1 MLRKKNELLLARKV
15 QEISRNYEG
24 QIDIR
29 QILLYLITC
38 ISRNIDL
45 ENILFL
51 LHNLNSEEFE
61 LKESI
66 KFKKRFLS
74 FSKNE
79 AFIQYFFN
87 KKEPLIL
94 KNLQVAYEKLSRS
107 SDAKE
112 TKVSLLAALIA
123 SLEEIQTE
131 IAVPFYVDNECIGI
145 LCVGKKVGKVFSSD
159 DLFFLNEMAIEFSQ
173 KIYFAMRYEEALT
186 KEKEITSLYE
196 VGKVI
201 SSLFDFNKTFDII
214 VRNASIILKAPKIV
228 VLLKDDSDNVFSIK
242 KEFGFTEFQ
251 LARIDET
258 PKFRECLQLSND
270 VSEGILVKSYEDNV
284 FFVQSFLQDL
294 GVYSMLSVPLYD
306 DDLNIIGELRAM
318 RPITQVCFTRRDLGI
333 ASSLA
338 NNIVLALNNS
348 KRYQKSEEHLI
359 ELSTV
364 YNVIKSLT
372 SEFELERIMERIC
385 SIFTEEL
392 NFTRSILYM
401 YEDNRY
407 LVAKAASR
415 LDDVS
420 IESLKLD
427 ISRTIEGKA
436 LIEGRIIQMSVND
449 LDDYHDKSIVNIGMN
464 NFVAIPLL
472 LSSKKAIG
480 VLVIDIGQ
488 DSTKQTNI
496 RLLTAI
502 ANQSAVILENA
513 RLYKKSEELNKQ
525 LRIEQSRTAKELQMA
540 RYIQQGMLSAD
551 LPKTEAV
558 KIAAKN
564 IPCRSVGG
572 DFYNFIE
579 RPDNKLGIVIGDVSG
594 KGIPAALLM
603 TMTNSIF
610 SEYGQRYLSTEEVLN
625 HTNFALQ
632 HYLSKSPIF
641 YVTAF
646 YGVIDI
652 EKNII
657 RYCKAGHN
665 PPILYK
671 QETNEILFL
680 DGEGT
685 YLGTFDEGGYIE
697 KNVVVSKGDK
707 LVMYTDGITEV
718 RNEEKKMFTKERL
731 ANLVKE
737 HHSLPVDKLLKILIR
752 ESEIYGGSTEFAD
765 DITLVIIDFDKLDPV
780 EEKIIYKV
788 DYKIKSTLEDVKV
801 VIAEFLKK
809 LQKLEINKRLFNHIR
824 LALSEA
830 LMNAFEHGNKKNK
843 EKFVYLKGKVTD
855 MKIELSVIDEGLGFD
870 IKGLQFYENQQEINH
885 RGRGIMAMM
894 ACMDSV
900 KFSEK
905 GNILTFTKYII

>member
-1 MLRKKNELLLARKV
+1 MIRKKNELLLARKI
-15 QEISRNYEG
+15 QELSRNYEG

-29 QILLYLITC
+29 QILLYLIT
-38 ISRNIDL
+38 SVSKNIEV
-45 ENILFL
+45 ENVLFL
-51 LHNLNSEEFE
+51 LYNLNSEEFE

-79 AFIQYFFN
+79 PFIQYFFN
-87 KKEPLIL
+87 KREPLVL
-94 KNLQVAYEKLSRS
+94 KSLQSAYDKLKKKSDVA
-107 SDAKE
+107 E
-112 TKVSLLAALIA
+112 TKLNLLASLINA
-123 SLEEIQTE
+123 LEEIQTE
-131 IAVPFYVDNECIGI
+131 VAIPFYVENECIGV
-145 LCVGKKVGKVFSSD
+145 LCVGKKINKPFSID
-159 DLFFLNEMAIEFSQ
+159 DLFFLNEIAIEFSQ
-173 KIYFAMRYEEALT
+173 KIYFAMRYEEAT
-186 KEKEITSLYE
+186 AKEKEITSLYE

-214 VRNASIILKAPKIV
+214 VRNASIILKAPKII
-228 VLLKDDSDNVFSIK
+228 VLLRDETDIGFNIK
-242 KEFGFTEFQ
+242 KEYGFTEFQ
-251 LARIDET
+251 LARIEET
-258 PKFRECLQLSND
+258 PKFRECLQLSHD
-270 VSEGILVKSYEDNV
+270 ISEGILVRSYEDNV
-284 FFVQSFLQDL
+284 FFLQPFLQDL
-294 GVYSMLSVPLYD
+294 GVYSMLSVPLFD

-318 RPITQVCFTRRDLGI
+318 RPITQVCFTKRDLGI

-372 SEFELERIMERIC
+372 SEFELDRIMEQIC

-392 NFTRSILYM
+392 NFSRSILYI
-401 YEDNRY
+401 YEDNKY

-415 LDDVS
+415 LEDVAL
-420 IESLKLD
+420 ENLKLD

-436 LIEGRIIQMSVND
+436 LIEGRIIQMDVND
-449 LDDYHDKSIVNIGMN
+449 LEEYSDKSIVSIGMTK
-464 NFVAIPLL
+464 FIAIPLL

-480 VLVIDIGQ
+480 VLVIDLGK
-488 DSTKQTNI
+488 DSVKQTNI
-496 RLLTAI
+496 RLLTSI

-513 RLYKKSEELNKQ
+513 RLYKRSEELNKQ

-540 RYIQQGMLSAD
+540 RYIQQGMLSVD

-579 RPDNKLGIVIGDVSG
+579 RTDGKLGIVIGDVSG

-625 HTNFALQ
+625 HTNFTLQ

-657 RYCKAGHN
+657 RYGKAGHN

-671 QETNEILFL
+671 KDSDEVYFL

-697 KNVVVSKGDK
+697 KTVSVSAGDK
-707 LVMYTDGITEV
+707 LVMYTDGITEI
-718 RNEEKKMFTKERL
+718 RNEEKKLFSKERL
-731 ANLVKE
+731 ADLIKE
-737 HHSLPVDKLLKILIR
+737 HHSLPAEKLLKILIR
-752 ESEIYGGSTEFAD
+752 EAEIYGASTEFAD
-765 DITLVIIDFDKLDPV
+765 DITLVIIDFDKLDSFP
-780 EEKIIYKV
+780 EKLIYKV
-788 DYKIKSTLEDVKV
+788 DYKIKSTMEDVKS

-809 LQKLEINKRLFNHIR
+809 LQKLDINKRLTNHIR

-843 EKFVYLKGKVTD
+843 DKFVYLKGKVTD
-855 MKIELSVIDEGLGFD
+855 MKIELSVIDEGAGFD
-870 IKGLQFYENQQEINH
+870 FGSLHFFENQQEINN

-900 KFSEK
+900 KFNEK

>member
-1 MLRKKNELLLARKV
+1 MIRKKNELLLARKV

-29 QILLYLITC
+29 QILLYLITSV
-38 ISRNIDL
+38 SRNIGV
-45 ENILFL
+45 ENVLFL
-51 LHNLNSEEFE
+51 LHNINSEEFE

-87 KKEPLIL
+87 KREPLVL
-94 KNLQVAYEKLSRS
+94 KSLQLAYDKLKKK

-112 TKVSLLAALIA
+112 AKLSLFSNLIA

-131 IAVPFYVDNECIGI
+131 IAVPFYIENECIGI
-145 LCVGKKVGKVFSSD
+145 LCVGKKINKPFSTD
-159 DLFFLNEMAIEFSQ
+159 DLFFLEEMAVEFSQ
-173 KIYFAMRYEEALT
+173 KIYFAMRYEEATT

-214 VRNASIILKAPKIV
+214 VRNASIILKAPKII
-228 VLLKDDSDNVFSIK
+228 VLLRDDVDSVFNIK

-258 PKFRECLQLSND
+258 PKFRECLQMSHD
-270 VSEGILVKSYEDNV
+270 VAEGILVKNYEDNV
-284 FFVQSFLQDL
+284 FFPQPFLQDL
-294 GVYSMLSVPLYD
+294 GVYSLLSVPLFD

-364 YNVIKSLT
+364 YNVIKTLT
-372 SEFELERIMERIC
+372 SEFELERIMDRIC

-392 NFTRSILYM
+392 NFSRSILYI

-415 LDDVS
+415 LDGVDLS
-420 IESLKLD
+420 TLKLD
-427 ISRTIEGKA
+427 ISRTVEGKA
-436 LIEGRIIQMSVND
+436 LIEGRIIQMGA
-449 LDDYHDKSIVNIGMN
+449 HDVDEYNHASITDIGMM

-488 DSTKQTNI
+488 DSAKQTNI

-572 DFYNFIE
+572 DFYNFIQ
-579 RPDNKLGIVIGDVSG
+579 RTDNKLGIVIGDVSG

-610 SEYGQRYLSTEEVLN
+610 TEYGQRYLSTEEVLN
-625 HTNFALQ
+625 HTNSALQ

-646 YGVIDI
+646 YGVLDI

-671 QETNEILFL
+671 QDTNEVVFL

-697 KNVVVSKGDK
+697 KNVAVSKGDK

-718 RNEEKKMFTKERL
+718 RNEEKKLFSKERL
-731 ANLVKE
+731 AKLIKE
-737 HHSLPVDKLLKILIR
+737 HHTLPVDKLLKILIR
-752 ESEIYGGSTEFAD
+752 EAEIYGGSTEFAD

-788 DYKIKSTLEDVKV
+788 DYKIKSSMEDVKA
-801 VIAEFLKK
+801 VISEFLKK

-843 EKFVYLKGKVTD
+843 DKYVYLKGKVTD
-855 MKIELSVIDEGLGFD
+855 MKIELSVIDEGEGFD
-870 IKGLQFYENQQEINH
+870 MSRLKFFENQQEINN

-894 ACMDSV
+894 ACMDDV
-900 KFSEK
+900 KFNEK

>member
-1 MLRKKNELLLARKV
+1 MIRKKNELLLARKV
-15 QEISRNYEG
+15 QEISRSYEG

-29 QILLYLITC
+29 QILLYLITSV
-38 ISRNIDL
+38 SRNIDI
-45 ENILFL
+45 ENVLFL
-51 LHNLNSEEFE
+51 LYNHNSEEFE

-87 KKEPLIL
+87 KREPLIL
-94 KNLQVAYEKLSRS
+94 KSLQVAYDKLKRKT
-107 SDAKE
+107 DAKDNKL
-112 TKVSLLAALIA
+112 TLLHFLIT
-123 SLEEIQTE
+123 SMEEIQTE
-131 IAVPFYVDNECIGI
+131 VAIPFYVENECIGI
-145 LCVGKKVGKVFSSD
+145 LCVGKKVGKPFSMD
-159 DLFFLNEMAIEFSQ
+159 DLFLLKEMAVEFSQ
-173 KIYFAMRYEEALT
+173 KIYFAMRYEEAIT
-186 KEKEITSLYE
+186 KEKEISSLYE

-228 VLLKDDSDNVFSIK
+228 VLLKDDVDAVFNIK

-251 LARIDET
+251 LARIEET
-258 PKFRECLQLSND
+258 PKFRECLQLANN
-270 VSEGILVKSYEDNV
+270 VSEGILVKNYEDNV
-284 FFVQSFLQDL
+284 FFPQPFLQDL
-294 GVYSMLSVPLYD
+294 GVYSMLSVPLFD

-318 RPITQVCFTRRDLGI
+318 RPITQVCFTKRDLGI
-333 ASSLA
+333 SSSLA

-372 SEFELERIMERIC
+372 SEFELDRIMERIC

-392 NFTRSILYM
+392 NFSRSILYI
-401 YEDNRY
+401 YEDNKY
-407 LVAKAASR
+407 LLAKAASR
-415 LDDVS
+415 LDEVDLNT
-420 IESLKLD
+420 LKLD
-427 ISRTIEGKA
+427 ISRTVEGKA
-436 LIEGRIIQMSVND
+436 LIEGRIIQMGASD
-449 LDDYHDKSIVNIGMN
+449 LDEYNDKSISDIGMT
-464 NFVAIPLL
+464 NFVVIPLL

-488 DSTKQTNI
+488 DPTKQTNI

-513 RLYKKSEELNKQ
+513 RLFRKSEELNKQ

-564 IPCRSVGG
+564 LPCRSVGG

-625 HTNFALQ
+625 HTNFTLQ

-646 YGVIDI
+646 YGVIDF

-671 QETNEILFL
+671 QDTNEVYFL
-680 DGEGT
+680 DSEGT

-697 KNVVVSKGDK
+697 KNVAVSKGDK
-707 LVMYTDGITEV
+707 LIMYTDGITEV

-731 ANLVKE
+731 ANLIKE
-737 HHSLPVDKLLKILIR
+737 HHNLPADKLLKIMIR
-752 ESEIYGGSTEFAD
+752 EAEIYGGSTEFAD
-765 DITLVIIDFDKLDPV
+765 DITLVIIDFDKIDPV

-788 DYKIKSTLEDVKV
+788 DYKIKSTVEDVKAT
-801 VIAEFLKK
+801 ITEFLKK

-855 MKIELSVIDEGLGFD
+855 MKIELSIIDEGPGFD
-870 IKGLQFYENQQEINH
+870 IKGLQVFENQQEINH

-900 KFSEK
+900 RFNEK
-905 GNILTFTKYII
+905 GNSLTFTKYII

>member
-1 MLRKKNELLLARKV
+1 MIRKKNELLLARKV

-29 QILLYLITC
+29 QILLYLITSV
-38 ISRNIDL
+38 SRNIGV
-45 ENILFL
+45 ENVLFL
-51 LHNLNSEEFE
+51 LHNINSEEFE

-87 KKEPLIL
+87 KREPLVL
-94 KNLQVAYEKLSRS
+94 KSLQLAYDKLKKK

-112 TKVSLLAALIA
+112 AKLNLFSNLIA

-131 IAVPFYVDNECIGI
+131 IAVPFYIENECIGI
-145 LCVGKKVGKVFSSD
+145 LCVGKKINKPFSTD
-159 DLFFLNEMAIEFSQ
+159 DLFFLEEMAVEFSQ
-173 KIYFAMRYEEALT
+173 KIYFAMRYEEATT

-214 VRNASIILKAPKIV
+214 VRNASIILKAPKII
-228 VLLKDDSDNVFSIK
+228 VLLRDDVDSVFNIK

-258 PKFRECLQLSND
+258 PKFRECLQMSHD
-270 VSEGILVKSYEDNV
+270 VAEGILVKNYEDNV
-284 FFVQSFLQDL
+284 FFPQPFLQDL
-294 GVYSMLSVPLYD
+294 GVYSLLSVPLFD

-364 YNVIKSLT
+364 YNVIKTLT
-372 SEFELERIMERIC
+372 SEFELERIMDRIC

-392 NFTRSILYM
+392 NFSRSILYI

-415 LDDVS
+415 LDGVDLS
-420 IESLKLD
+420 TLKLD
-427 ISRTIEGKA
+427 ISRTVEGKA
-436 LIEGRIIQMSVND
+436 LIEGRIIQMGAQDVDEYN
-449 LDDYHDKSIVNIGMN
+449 HASITDIGMM

-488 DSTKQTNI
+488 DSAKQTNI

-572 DFYNFIE
+572 DFYNFIQ
-579 RPDNKLGIVIGDVSG
+579 RTDNKLGIVIGDVSG

-610 SEYGQRYLSTEEVLN
+610 TEYGQRYLSTEEVLN
-625 HTNFALQ
+625 HTNSALQ

-646 YGVIDI
+646 YGVLDI

-671 QETNEILFL
+671 QDTNEVVFL

-697 KNVVVSKGDK
+697 KNVAVSKGDK

-718 RNEEKKMFTKERL
+718 RNEEKKLFSKERL
-731 ANLVKE
+731 AKLIKE
-737 HHSLPVDKLLKILIR
+737 HHTLPVDKLLKILIR
-752 ESEIYGGSTEFAD
+752 EAEIYGGSTEFAD

-788 DYKIKSTLEDVKV
+788 DYKIKSSMEDVKA
-801 VIAEFLKK
+801 VISEFLKK

-843 EKFVYLKGKVTD
+843 DKYVYLKGKVTD
-855 MKIELSVIDEGLGFD
+855 MKIELSVIDEGEGFD
-870 IKGLQFYENQQEINH
+870 MSRLKFFENQQEINN

-894 ACMDSV
+894 ACMDDV
-900 KFSEK
+900 KFNEK